1 MLAKDKDTASLVSEE
16 IRRKTTRKV
25 ISDSL
30 VCCCMVIM
38 NVQWAN
44 LIDLS
49 CESEGKISK
58 S

>member
-25 ISDSL
+25 ILDSP
-30 VCCCMVIM
+30 VCYSMFIM
-38 NVQWAN
+38 NVEWAN

-49 CESEGKISK
+49 CESEREISK
-58 S
+58 R